1 MSMPI
6 VITDRNGI
14 KLFLNDIVI
23 DEFGTE
29 WILSYKD
36 ETFIFALKDNKII
49 KETLPITD
57 ATHMYLKHWR

>member
-6 VITDRNGI
+6 IITDRNGI

-29 WILSYKD
+29 WILSYEN
-36 ETFIFALKDNKII
+36 ETFIFALKDGKVI

-57 ATHMYLKHWR
+57 SPHMYLKHWK